1 MTATAWRRTSLAAL
15 ILYWLALAVATHI
28 PKPPDIP
35 LEQGDKLVHLA
46 AYALLAFL
54 AAVCWSAYRSP
65 LRKRHLLVLFALLSL
80 YAAVDELTQI
90 PFGRQ
95 ADLLDWLAD
104 TIGVACGIAAFAV
117 VRKLMWRRTK
127 CR

>member
-35 LEQGDKLVHLA
+35 LQQGDKLVHFA

-54 AAVCWSAYRSP
+54 AAVCWSAYRAP
-65 LRKRHLLVLFALLSL
+65 LRKHHLLVLFALLSF

-95 ADLLDWLAD
+95 ADVLDWLAD
-104 TIGVACGIAAFAV
+104 TMGLACGMGVFGLG
-117 VRKLMWRRTK
+117 RKLMGRRAK

>member
-1 MTATAWRRTSLAAL
+1 L
-15 ILYWLALAVATHI
+15 ILYWLALAVATHL

-35 LEQGDKLVHLA
+35 LEQGDKLMHFA

-54 AAVCWSAYRSP
+54 AAGCWSAYRSP
-65 LRKRHLLVLFALLSL
+65 LRKHHLFGLFVVLSL

-95 ADLLDWLAD
+95 ADVLDWLAD
-104 TIGVACGIAAFAV
+104 TIGVACGIGAFAV
-117 VRKLMWRRTK
+117 ARKLIACCSS